1 MADNIDLDILTQAV
15 LCWTGYGASA
25 YPLRQDAAIAETY
38 PPAEAV
44 RLTTFIH
51 GFEEEFYR
59 SDAHA
64 TTSNLSEMGAMA
76 STRFKQLYP
85 DLPAIVAD
93 AFAWCYTFDY
103 K

>member
-1 MADNIDLDILTQAV
+1 MAQAV
-15 LCWTGYGASA
+15 LYWTGYGASA
-25 YPLRQDAAIAETY
+25 YPLRQDAAITEAY

-51 GFEEEFYR
+51 GLEEEFYR

-64 TTSNLSEMGAMA
+64 TASSLSGMGAAA
-76 STRFKQLYP
+76 STRFRRVYP
-85 DLPAIVAD
+85 DLPEIIAD
-93 AFAWCYTFDY
+93 ALAWCYTFDY